1 MDFMAFHMG
10 PPGGFRKLRHAVA
23 RDHDS
28 VFHLYFGSQLVESI
42 QQATSLRAQNRK
54 VQPVQARFDTL
65 GITPSPRPD
74 ISLSATQTCPIAP
87 PRSLFHR
94 E

>member
-42 QQATSLRAQNRK
+42 QQADFPAYSKSKSA
-54 VQPVQARFDTL
+54 AGAGTL
-65 GITPSPRPD
+65 
-74 ISLSATQTCPIAP
+74 
-87 PRSLFHR
+87 
-94 E
+94 